1 MEIEDEE
8 QKQNKINELDKKFQE
23 SSKKMEVEKEKEKE
37 KEKQSSL
44 NKNKTESSSKIKLPK
59 NMNTINLIVLGM
71 AGSGKTTFV
80 QKLEEEIANKDKES
94 YIINLDPAV
103 MDTLYEPNL
112 DIRDTV
118 KYKEVMLSNNLGPN
132 GAILTC
138 LNLFSTNIDKVISIL
153 ETKEDLD
160 FVVMDTPGQ
169 LEVFSWS
176 ASGKLISDSFSIL
189 FPSILIYII
198 DMPRCNNPNTFSS
211 NMLYALSIM
220 YKMKLPLLI
229 AFNKADI
236 AKDSKVIEWM
246 DDYESLQTALKKKDD
261 YMSTFSSSLSLL
273 LNEFYKTIKF
283 VKVSSKTGE
292 GFDDL
297 IKKCEEIKQKYQE
310 EVLDT
315 E

>member
-1 MEIEDEE
+1 MEDKE
-8 QKQNKINELDKKFQE
+8 QKLNELDKKFKE
-23 SSKKMEVEKEKEKE
+23 ASNKMEIEKEETEKKNNSSINIE
-37 KEKQSSL
+37 KKDDQ
-44 NKNKTESSSKIKLPK
+44 KKIKLPK
-59 NMNTINLIVLGM
+59 NMSTINLIVLGM

-80 QKLEEEIANKDKES
+80 EKLEEEIANKDKES

-118 KYKEVMLSNNLGPN
+118 KYKEVMASKYLGPN

-138 LNLFSTNIDKVISIL
+138 LNLFSTNIDKVVSIL
-153 ETKEDLD
+153 EPKTDLD
-160 FVVMDTPGQ
+160 FIVIDTPGQ

-229 AFNKADI
+229 AFNKADL
-236 AKDSKVIEWM
+236 AKDSKVTEWM
-246 DDYESLQTALKKKDD
+246 DDYESLQNELKKKDD

-292 GFDDL
+292 GFDEL
-297 IKKCEEIKQKYQE
+297 IKMCEDIKSKYQD

-315 E
+315 Q

>member
-1 MEIEDEE
+1 MDDKE
-8 QKQNKINELDKKFQE
+8 KKLNELDKKFKEASNKMQIEEEENKNKSSINIE
-23 SSKKMEVEKEKEKE
+23 SKEKE
-37 KEKQSSL
+37 
-44 NKNKTESSSKIKLPK
+44 NKGIKLPK

-80 QKLEEEIANKDKES
+80 QKLEEEIADKEKES

-118 KYKEVMLSNNLGPN
+118 KYKEVMKSNNLGPN

-138 LNLFSTNIDKVISIL
+138 LNLFSTNIDKVISVL
-153 ETKEDLD
+153 DTKKDLD
-160 FVVMDTPGQ
+160 YIVIDTPGQ

-176 ASGKLISDSFSIL
+176 ASGKLISDSFSL
-189 FPSILIYII
+189 LYPSILIYII
-198 DMPRCNNPNTFSS
+198 DIPRCNNPNTFSS

-236 AKDSKVIEWM
+236 DKDSKVIEWM
-246 DDYESLQTALKKKDD
+246 SDYESLQSALKKKDD

-273 LNEFYKTIKF
+273 LNEFYKTIKY

-292 GFDDL
+292 GFDEL
-297 IKKCEEIKQKYQE
+297 IKMCEEIKSKYQE

-315 E
+315 Q

>member
-1 MEIEDEE
+1 MEDKE
-8 QKQNKINELDKKFQE
+8 QKINELDKKFQE
-23 SSKKMEVEKEKEKE
+23 TSKKMEIENEEKEN
-37 KEKQSSL
+37 QS
-44 NKNKTESSSKIKLPK
+44 KTETKEQKQNIKLPK
-59 NMNTINLIVLGM
+59 NMKTINLIVLGM

-80 QKLEEEIANKDKES
+80 EKLEEEIANKDKES

-103 MDTLYEPNL
+103 LDTLYEPNL

-118 KYKEVMLSNNLGPN
+118 KYKEVMVSNNLGPN

-138 LNLFSTNIDKVISIL
+138 LNLFSTNIDKAISLL
-153 ETKEDLD
+153 EPKQDLD
-160 FVVMDTPGQ
+160 FIVIDTPGQ

-176 ASGKLISDSFSIL
+176 ASGKLIADSFSLI

-246 DDYESLQTALKKKDD
+246 NDYDSLSKVLKKNDD

-273 LNEFYKTIKF
+273 LNEFYQTIKY
-283 VKVSSKTGE
+283 VSVSSKTGE

-297 IKKCEEIKQKYQE
+297 LKKCEEIRAKYHE
-310 EVLDT
+310 EVIET
-315 E
+315 Q

>member
-1 MEIEDEE
+1 MEDKE
-8 QKQNKINELDKKFQE
+8 QKLNELDKKFKE
-23 SSKKMEVEKEKEKE
+23 ASNKMEIEKEESQK
-37 KEKQSSL
+37 
-44 NKNKTESSSKIKLPK
+44 KTESSIDVEKTNDKKNIKLPK
-59 NMNTINLIVLGM
+59 NMSTINLIVLGM

-80 QKLEEEIANKDKES
+80 EKLEEAIKNKDKES

-118 KYKEVMLSNNLGPN
+118 KYKEVMTSNNLGPN

-153 ETKEDLD
+153 EPKKDLD
-160 FVVMDTPGQ
+160 FIVIDTPGQ

-176 ASGKLISDSFSIL
+176 ASGKLISDSFSL
-189 FPSILIYII
+189 LYPSILIYII

-229 AFNKADI
+229 AFNKSDL
-236 AKDSKVIEWM
+236 AKDSKVTEWM
-246 DDYESLQTALKKKDD
+246 DDYESLQIELKKKDD

-292 GFDDL
+292 GFDEL
-297 IKKCEEIKQKYQE
+297 IKMCEDIKSKYQD

-315 E
+315 Q

>member
-1 MEIEDEE
+1 
-8 QKQNKINELDKKFQE
+8 
-23 SSKKMEVEKEKEKE
+23 MEVEEEINKLDQKFKQASIEQ
-37 KEKQSSL
+37 EKQNSSKNETKDE
-44 NKNKTESSSKIKLPK
+44 NKNSKLPK
-59 NMNTINLIVLGM
+59 NMKTINLIVLGM

-80 QKLEEEIANKDKES
+80 QKLEEEIANKDQES

-118 KYKEVMLSNNLGPN
+118 KYKEVMVSNNLGPN

-153 ETKEDLD
+153 ESKKDLD

-176 ASGKLISDSFSIL
+176 ASGKLISDSFSLI

-198 DMPRCNNPNTFSS
+198 DLPRCSNPNTFCS

-236 AKDSKVIEWM
+236 AKDTKVIEWM
-246 DDYESLQTALKKKDD
+246 DDYESLQKVLKTKDD

-273 LNEFYKTIKF
+273 LAEFYKTIKY
-283 VKVSSKTGE
+283 VKVSAKTGE
-292 GFDDL
+292 GFNEL
-297 IKKCEEIKQKYQE
+297 IKKCEEIKIKYKE
-310 EVLDT
+310 EMLDAQ
-315 E
+315 

>member
-1 MEIEDEE
+1 
-8 QKQNKINELDKKFQE
+8 
-23 SSKKMEVEKEKEKE
+23 MEVEEEINKLDQKFKQASIEQ
-37 KEKQSSL
+37 EKQNSSKNETKDE
-44 NKNKTESSSKIKLPK
+44 NKNSKLPK
-59 NMNTINLIVLGM
+59 NMKTINLIVLGM

-80 QKLEEEIANKDKES
+80 QKLEEEIANKDQES

-118 KYKEVMLSNNLGPN
+118 KYKEVMVSNNLGPN

-153 ETKEDLD
+153 ENKTDLD
-160 FVVMDTPGQ
+160 FIVTDTPGQ

-176 ASGKLISDSFSIL
+176 ASGKLISDSFSLL

-198 DMPRCNNPNTFSS
+198 DMPRCSNPNTFSS

-229 AFNKADI
+229 AFNKVDI

-246 DDYESLQTALKKKDD
+246 NDYDSLQKVLKKKDD

-273 LNEFYKTIKF
+273 LVEFYKTIKY

-292 GFDDL
+292 GFDEL
-297 IKKCEEIKQKYQE
+297 IKKCVEIRDK
-310 EVLDT
+310 
-315 E
+315 

>member
-1 MEIEDEE
+1 MEIEDET

-23 SSKKMEVEKEKEKE
+23 SSKKMQDEKE
-37 KEKQSSL
+37 
-44 NKNKTESSSKIKLPK
+44 NESSININKEESNQKINLPK
-59 NMNTINLIVLGM
+59 NMQTINLIVLGM

-80 QKLEEEIANKDKES
+80 QKLEEEIANLDKES

-153 ETKEDLD
+153 ESKKDLD
-160 FVVMDTPGQ
+160 FVVTDTPGQ

-176 ASGKLISDSFSIL
+176 ASGKLISDSFSII

-198 DMPRCNNPNTFSS
+198 DLPRCSNPNTFCS

-236 AKDSKVIEWM
+236 AKDTKVIEWM
-246 DDYESLQTALKKKDD
+246 DDYESWRLGYGD
-261 YMSTFSSSLSLL
+261 Y
-273 LNEFYKTIKF
+273 
-283 VKVSSKTGE
+283 
-292 GFDDL
+292 
-297 IKKCEEIKQKYQE
+297 Q
-310 EVLDT
+310 
-315 E
+315 

>member
-1 MEIEDEE
+1 M
-8 QKQNKINELDKKFQE
+8 K
-23 SSKKMEVEKEKEKE
+23 
-37 KEKQSSL
+37 
-44 NKNKTESSSKIKLPK
+44 
-59 NMNTINLIVLGM
+59 TINLIVLGM

-80 QKLEEEIANKDKES
+80 EKLEEEIANKDKES

-103 MDTLYEPNL
+103 LDTLYEPNL

-118 KYKEVMLSNNLGPN
+118 KYKEVMVSNNLGPN

-138 LNLFSTNIDKVISIL
+138 LNLFSTNIDKAISLL
-153 ETKEDLD
+153 EPKQDLD
-160 FVVMDTPGQ
+160 FIVIDTPGQ

-176 ASGKLISDSFSIL
+176 ASGKLIADSFSLI

-246 DDYESLQTALKKKDD
+246 NDYDSLSKVLKKNDD

-273 LNEFYKTIKF
+273 LNEFYQTIKY
-283 VKVSSKTGE
+283 VSVSSKTGE

-297 IKKCEEIKQKYQE
+297 LKKCEEIRAKYQE
-310 EVLDT
+310 EVIET
-315 E
+315 Q

>member
-1 MEIEDEE
+1 MEDKE
-8 QKQNKINELDKKFQE
+8 QKLNELDKKFKE
-23 SSKKMEVEKEKEKE
+23 ASNKMEIEKEETEKKNNSSINIE
-37 KEKQSSL
+37 KKDDQ
-44 NKNKTESSSKIKLPK
+44 KKIKLSK
-59 NMNTINLIVLGM
+59 NMSTINLIVLGM

-80 QKLEEEIANKDKES
+80 EKLEEEIANKDKES

-118 KYKEVMLSNNLGPN
+118 KYKEVMASNNLGPN

-138 LNLFSTNIDKVISIL
+138 LNLFSTNIDKVVSIL
-153 ETKEDLD
+153 EPKTDLD
-160 FVVMDTPGQ
+160 FIVIDTPGQ

-229 AFNKADI
+229 AFNKADL
-236 AKDSKVIEWM
+236 AKDSKVTEWM
-246 DDYESLQTALKKKDD
+246 DDYESLQNELKKKDD

-292 GFDDL
+292 GFDEL
-297 IKKCEEIKQKYQE
+297 IKMCEDIKSKYQD

-315 E
+315 Q

>member
-1 MEIEDEE
+1 MEIEDET

-23 SSKKMEVEKEKEKE
+23 SSKKMQEEKE
-37 KEKQSSL
+37 
-44 NKNKTESSSKIKLPK
+44 NESSININKEESNQKINLPK
-59 NMNTINLIVLGM
+59 NMQTINLIVLGM

-80 QKLEEEIANKDKES
+80 QKLEEEIANLDKGS

-153 ETKEDLD
+153 ESKKDLD
-160 FVVMDTPGQ
+160 FVVTDTPGQ

-176 ASGKLISDSFSIL
+176 ASGKLISDSFSII

-198 DMPRCNNPNTFSS
+198 DLPRCSNPNTFCS

-236 AKDSKVIEWM
+236 AKDTKVIEWM
-246 DDYESLQTALKKKDD
+246 DDYESLQKVLKAKDD

-273 LNEFYKTIKF
+273 LAEFYKTIKY

-292 GFDDL
+292 GFDEL
-297 IKKCEEIKQKYQE
+297 IKKCEEIKTKYKE
-310 EVLDT
+310 EMLDAQ
-315 E
+315 

>member
-1 MEIEDEE
+1 MEIEEE
-8 QKQNKINELDKKFQE
+8 DQKQNKINELDKKFQE
-23 SSKKMEVEKEKEKE
+23 TSKKMEEEKEQKEKENP
-37 KEKQSSL
+37 SSI
-44 NKNKTESSSKIKLPK
+44 NMNKTESTIKIKLPK

-112 DIRDTV
+112 DIRDTI

-153 ETKEDLD
+153 ESKEDLD

-220 YKMKLPLLI
+220 YKMKLPLII

-246 DDYESLQTALKKKDD
+246 DDYESLQAVLKKKDD

-297 IKKCEEIKQKYQE
+297 IKKCEEVKQKYQD

-315 E
+315 Q

>member
-1 MEIEDEE
+1 
-8 QKQNKINELDKKFQE
+8 
-23 SSKKMEVEKEKEKE
+23 
-37 KEKQSSL
+37 
-44 NKNKTESSSKIKLPK
+44 
-59 NMNTINLIVLGM
+59 
-71 AGSGKTTFV
+71 
-80 QKLEEEIANKDKES
+80 
-94 YIINLDPAV
+94 

-118 KYKEVMLSNNLGPN
+118 KYKEVMVSNNLGPN

-138 LNLFSTNIDKVISIL
+138 LNLFSTNIDKVVSIL
-153 ETKEDLD
+153 ESKKDLD
-160 FVVMDTPGQ
+160 FIITDTPGQ

-176 ASGKLISDSFSIL
+176 ASGKLISDSFSLL

-198 DMPRCNNPNTFSS
+198 DLPRCSNPNTFSS

-246 DDYESLQTALKKKDD
+246 DDYESLQSVLKKKDD

-273 LNEFYKTIKF
+273 LNEFYKTIKY
-283 VKVSSKTGE
+283 VKVSSVTGE

-297 IKKCEEIKQKYQE
+297 IKKCEEIKSKYQE

-315 E
+315 Q

>member
-1 MEIEDEE
+1 MEIEDET

-23 SSKKMEVEKEKEKE
+23 SSKKMQEEKE
-37 KEKQSSL
+37 
-44 NKNKTESSSKIKLPK
+44 NESSININNEEQNKKIKMPK
-59 NMNTINLIVLGM
+59 NMQTINLIILGM

-80 QKLEEEIANKDKES
+80 QKLEEEIANMDKES

-103 MDTLYEPNL
+103 LDTLYEPNL

-153 ETKEDLD
+153 ESKKDLD

-176 ASGKLISDSFSIL
+176 ASGKLISDSFSLI

-198 DMPRCNNPNTFSS
+198 DLPRCSNPNTFSS

-229 AFNKADI
+229 AFNKSDI
-236 AKDSKVIEWM
+236 AKDTKVIEWM
-246 DDYESLQTALKKKDD
+246 DDYESLQNVLKKQDD

-273 LNEFYKTIKF
+273 LAEFYKTIKY
-283 VKVSSKTGE
+283 VKVSAKTGE
-292 GFDDL
+292 GFNEL
-297 IKKCEEIKQKYQE
+297 IKKCEDIKIKYKE
-310 EVLDT
+310 EMLDAQ
-315 E
+315 

>member
-1 MEIEDEE
+1 
-8 QKQNKINELDKKFQE
+8 
-23 SSKKMEVEKEKEKE
+23 MEVEEEINKLNQKFKQASIEQ
-37 KEKQSSL
+37 EKQNSSKNETKDE
-44 NKNKTESSSKIKLPK
+44 NKNSKLPK
-59 NMNTINLIVLGM
+59 NMKTINLIVLGM

-80 QKLEEEIANKDKES
+80 QKLEEEIANKDQES

-118 KYKEVMLSNNLGPN
+118 KYKEVMVSNNLGPN

-153 ETKEDLD
+153 EHKTDLD
-160 FVVMDTPGQ
+160 FIVTDTPGQ

-176 ASGKLISDSFSIL
+176 ASGKLISDSFSLL

-198 DMPRCNNPNTFSS
+198 DMPRCSNPNTFSS

-229 AFNKADI
+229 AFNKVDI

-246 DDYESLQTALKKKDD
+246 NDYDSLQKVLKKKDD

-273 LNEFYKTIKF
+273 LVEFYKTIKY

-292 GFDDL
+292 GFDEL
-297 IKKCEEIKQKYQE
+297 IKKCVEIRDKYQD
-310 EVLDT
+310 EVLET
-315 E
+315 Q

>member
-1 MEIEDEE
+1 MEIEDET

-23 SSKKMEVEKEKEKE
+23 SSKKMQEEKE
-37 KEKQSSL
+37 
-44 NKNKTESSSKIKLPK
+44 NESSININKEESNQKINLPK
-59 NMNTINLIVLGM
+59 NMQTINLIVLGM

-80 QKLEEEIANKDKES
+80 QKLEEEIANLDKES

-153 ETKEDLD
+153 ESKKDLD
-160 FVVMDTPGQ
+160 FVVTDTPGQ

-176 ASGKLISDSFSIL
+176 ASGKLISDSFSII

-198 DMPRCNNPNTFSS
+198 DLPRCSNPNTFCS

-229 AFNKADI
+229 AFNKSDI
-236 AKDSKVIEWM
+236 AKDTKVIEWM
-246 DDYESLQTALKKKDD
+246 DDYESLQKVLKTKDD

-273 LNEFYKTIKF
+273 LAEFYKTIKY

-292 GFDDL
+292 GFDEL
-297 IKKCEEIKQKYQE
+297 IKKCEEIKIKYKE
-310 EVLDT
+310 EMLDAQ
-315 E
+315 

>member
-1 MEIEDEE
+1 MEDKE
-8 QKQNKINELDKKFQE
+8 QKLNELDKKFKE
-23 SSKKMEVEKEKEKE
+23 ASNKMEIEKEETEKKNNSSINKEK
-37 KEKQSSL
+37 KDDQK
-44 NKNKTESSSKIKLPK
+44 KIKLPK
-59 NMNTINLIVLGM
+59 NMSTINLIVLGM

-80 QKLEEEIANKDKES
+80 EKLEEEIANKDKES

-118 KYKEVMLSNNLGPN
+118 KYKEVMASNNLGPN

-138 LNLFSTNIDKVISIL
+138 LNLFSTNIDKVVSIL
-153 ETKEDLD
+153 EPKTDLD
-160 FVVMDTPGQ
+160 FIVIDTPGQ

-229 AFNKADI
+229 AFNKADL
-236 AKDSKVIEWM
+236 AKDSKVTEWM
-246 DDYESLQTALKKKDD
+246 DDYESLQNELKKKDD

-292 GFDDL
+292 GFDEL
-297 IKKCEEIKQKYQE
+297 IKMCEDIKSKYQD

-315 E
+315 Q

>member
-1 MEIEDEE
+1 MEDKE
-8 QKQNKINELDKKFQE
+8 QKINELDKKFQE
-23 SSKKMEVEKEKEKE
+23 TSKKMEIENEEKEN
-37 KEKQSSL
+37 QS
-44 NKNKTESSSKIKLPK
+44 KTETKEQKQNIKLPK
-59 NMNTINLIVLGM
+59 NMKTINLIVLGM

-80 QKLEEEIANKDKES
+80 EKLEEEIANKDKES

-103 MDTLYEPNL
+103 LDTLYEPNL

-118 KYKEVMLSNNLGPN
+118 KYKEVMVSNNLGPN

-138 LNLFSTNIDKVISIL
+138 LNLFSTNIDKAISLL
-153 ETKEDLD
+153 EPKQDLD
-160 FVVMDTPGQ
+160 FIVIDTPGQ

-176 ASGKLISDSFSIL
+176 ASGKLIADSFSLI

-198 DMPRCNNPNTFSS
+198 DMPRCKNPNTFSS

-246 DDYESLQTALKKKDD
+246 NDYDSLSKVLKKNDD

-292 GFDDL
+292 GFDEL
-297 IKKCEEIKQKYQE
+297 IKMCEDIKSKYQD

-315 E
+315 Q

>member
-1 MEIEDEE
+1 MEDKE
-8 QKQNKINELDKKFQE
+8 QKLNELDKKFKE
-23 SSKKMEVEKEKEKE
+23 ASNKMEIEKEESQK
-37 KEKQSSL
+37 
-44 NKNKTESSSKIKLPK
+44 KTESSIDVEKIYDKKNIKLPK
-59 NMNTINLIVLGM
+59 NMSTINLIVLGM

-80 QKLEEEIANKDKES
+80 EKLEEAIANKDKES

-118 KYKEVMLSNNLGPN
+118 KYKEVMTSNYLGPN

-153 ETKEDLD
+153 EPKKDLD
-160 FVVMDTPGQ
+160 FIVIDTPGQ

-176 ASGKLISDSFSIL
+176 ASGKLISDSFSL
-189 FPSILIYII
+189 LYPSILIYII

-229 AFNKADI
+229 AFNKSDL

-246 DDYESLQTALKKKDD
+246 NDYESLQIELKKKDD

-292 GFDDL
+292 GFDEL
-297 IKKCEEIKQKYQE
+297 IKMCEDIKSKYQD

-315 E
+315 Q

>member
-1 MEIEDEE
+1 MESDKMQIDEE
-8 QKQNKINELDKKFQE
+8 EKEKRINELDKKFQE
-23 SSKKMEVEKEKEKE
+23 SSKIAEQKKKLENE
-37 KEKQSSL
+37 
-44 NKNKTESSSKIKLPK
+44 NKIKEEKKHKINLPK
-59 NMNTINLIVLGM
+59 NMKTLNLIVLGM

-112 DIRDTV
+112 DIKDTI
-118 KYKEVMLSNNLGPN
+118 KYKEVMVSNNLGPN

-153 ETKEDLD
+153 ETKNDLD
-160 FVVMDTPGQ
+160 FVVIDTPGQ

-176 ASGKLISDSFSIL
+176 ASGKLITDSFSLI

-198 DMPRCNNPNTFSS
+198 DIPRCNNPNTFSS

-220 YKMKLPLLI
+220 YKMKLPLII
-229 AFNKADI
+229 AFNKLDL
-236 AKDSKVIEWM
+236 AKENKVIEWM
-246 DDYESLQTALKKKDD
+246 QDYQSLQNALRLKDD
-261 YMSTFSSSLSLL
+261 YISTFSSSLSLL
-273 LNEFYKTIKF
+273 LAEFYKTIKY
-283 VKVSSKTGE
+283 VSVSSTTGE

-297 IKKCEEIKQKYQE
+297 LIKCEEIRKKYEE

-315 E
+315 Q

>member
-1 MEIEDEE
+1 MEDKE
-8 QKQNKINELDKKFQE
+8 QKINELDKKFQE
-23 SSKKMEVEKEKEKE
+23 TSKKMEIENEEKEN
-37 KEKQSSL
+37 QS
-44 NKNKTESSSKIKLPK
+44 KTETKEQKQNIKLPK
-59 NMNTINLIVLGM
+59 NMKTINLIVLGM

-80 QKLEEEIANKDKES
+80 EKLEEEIANKDKES

-103 MDTLYEPNL
+103 LDTLYEPNL

-118 KYKEVMLSNNLGPN
+118 KYKEVMVSNNLGPN

-138 LNLFSTNIDKVISIL
+138 LNLFSTNIDKAISLL
-153 ETKEDLD
+153 EPKQDLD
-160 FVVMDTPGQ
+160 FIVIDTPGQ

-176 ASGKLISDSFSIL
+176 ASGKLIADSFSLI

-229 AFNKADI
+229 AFNKVDI

-246 DDYESLQTALKKKDD
+246 NDYDSLQKVLKKKDD

-273 LNEFYKTIKF
+273 LVEFYKTIKY

-292 GFDDL
+292 GFDEL
-297 IKKCEEIKQKYQE
+297 IKKCVEIRDKYQD
-310 EVLDT
+310 EVLET
-315 E
+315 Q